1 MKQDSLDQSARAAGI
16 SLEYID
22 VNGKKAGISDETKRA
37 LLAVM
42 SNPQKAKKSP
52 LPPVAVFSGSGKR
65 QLTPEG
71 SGVYHWQLQ
80 TEKGKQHSGE
90 LTAGEPFTLP
100 GPLTQGYHQ
109 LTLTKG
115 KKSWQTR
122 IVVAPRRCYLPPAL
136 EAGEKRW
143 GALVQLYTVRSAQN
157 WGIGD
162 FGDLDRLLVQL
173 AARGGDFVGLN
184 PLHALYPASPGFASP
199 YSPSSRRWLNVIYI
213 DVNQVSDFRESA
225 AAQKWWKSA
234 STQKALTRAREAEHV
249 DYEAVMA
256 LKLAALRHAWT
267 HFRARDSQS
276 DAHLAWAEFVREGGD
291 S

>member
-1 MKQDSLDQSARAAGI
+1 MKQNSLDQAARAAGI
-16 SLEYID
+16 SLDYIN
-22 VNGKKAGISDETKRA
+22 VNGEKEAISDDTKRA

-42 SNPQKAKKSP
+42 GDPHDAKKSP

-65 QLTPEG
+65 QLTPQG

-80 TEKGKQHSGE
+80 TEKGKQLSGE
-90 LTAGEPFTLP
+90 LTAGESFTLP
-100 GPLTQGYHQ
+100 GPLAQGYHQ
-109 LTLTKG
+109 LTLSKG
-115 KKSWQTR
+115 KKQWQTR
-122 IVVAPRRCYLPPAL
+122 IIVTPRRCYLPPAL

-162 FGDLDRLLVQL
+162 FGDLQTLLEQL

-184 PLHALYPASPGFASP
+184 PLHALYPASADFASP
-199 YSPSSRRWLNVIYI
+199 YSPSSRRWLNIIYI
-213 DVNQVSDFRESA
+213 DVGQVVDFQQSP

-234 STQKALTRAREAEHV
+234 KTQRALSKAREAELV

-256 LKLAALRHAWT
+256 LKLAALR
-267 HFRARDSQS
+267 
-276 DAHLAWAEFVREGGD
+276 LAWAHFQARDAESED
-291 S
+291 KQSWA